1 MKAGKAFE
9 LFVKHILINI
19 GFSDVKSDGLYIF
32 DGAAGQMIQGLGE
45 AHNADVL
52 LEPPVQTPFYSRT
65 RLLIECKDY
74 CKKVGLDTIRGAL
87 GLREDI
93 NHFDIVDM
101 NRLLARRRQNRIGL
115 VYDYERYTYRV
126 AVASLSGFTVQAQE
140 FAASHRIPLLEF
152 DRMPFWNAFCELLG
166 YYNVL
171 AVGRMRS
178 PRISPTHIA
187 EDQII
192 EFADNIGRRMAVAIT
207 NSGQLLFLYR
217 ISGDENCFST
227 SYTLHWSEPSQP
239 WQLKSGQQ
247 SYLFQLP
254 KSIMKIWLK
263 SSADDL
269 ALKKEAINCKAGLL
283 SSMIVYYT
291 NYCLPTVK
299 MISIDKYDLDQ
310 ARQRLNG

>member
-1 MKAGKAFE
+1 MKPGKAFE

-32 DGAAGQMIQGLGE
+32 DGAAGQMIQGVGE

-65 RLLIECKDY
+65 RLLIECKDHRR
-74 CKKVGLDTIRGAL
+74 KVGLDTVRGAL

-93 NHFDIVDM
+93 NHFDIVDV
-101 NRLLARRRQNRIGL
+101 NRLLARRRQNRSGP
-115 VYDYERYTYRV
+115 VYDYERYTYQT

-152 DRMPFWNAFCELLG
+152 DRMPFWYAFCELLG
-166 YYNVL
+166 YDNDL
-171 AVGRMRS
+171 FDRNMRNR
-178 PRISPTHIA
+178 RIYPAHVT
-187 EDQII
+187 EEQII
-192 EFADNIGRRMAVAIT
+192 DFADEIGRRMAVAIT

-217 ISGDENCFST
+217 TSGYENSFSD

-239 WQLKSGQQ
+239 WQLRSGQQ
-247 SYLFQLP
+247 TYLFQLP
-254 KSIMKIWLK
+254 ESIMKIWLT
-263 SSADDL
+263 SSTDDL

-283 SSMIVYYT
+283 SSMIVYYA
-291 NYCLPTVK
+291 NYCMPAVQ
-299 MISIDKYDLDQ
+299 MISIDKYALEK
-310 ARQRLNG
+310 ARQRLDR